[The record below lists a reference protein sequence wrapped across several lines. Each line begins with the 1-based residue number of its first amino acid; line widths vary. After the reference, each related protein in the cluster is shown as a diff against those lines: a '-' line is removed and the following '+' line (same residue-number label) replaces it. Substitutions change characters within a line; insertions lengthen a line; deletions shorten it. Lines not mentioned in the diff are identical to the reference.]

1 MPDIMFTCIA
11 SVRLNSVLEP
21 ERKVLLAEKIDS
33 SETEVVTAHK
43 QFRYTF
49 QNQMHF
55 ALDVVRNYAADVI
68 RAGEPEI
75 FLAAPASDFFFKR
88 LQLLIFSQAAPAT
101 GIYFRAAPA
110 PRGQKYP
117 APAPD
122 YWLSLAKC
130 CFPRKL
136 VR

>member
-49 QNQMHF
+49 QNQMH
-55 ALDVVRNYAADVI
+55 LCTGCCEELCNGRYQGWG
-68 RAGEPEI
+68 AGN
-75 FLAAPASDFFFKR
+75 
-88 LQLLIFSQAAPAT
+88 IFS
-101 GIYFRAAPA
+101 GS
-110 PRGQKYP
+110 G
-117 APAPD
+117 
-122 YWLSLAKC
+122 S
-130 CFPRKL
+130 
-136 VR
+136 